1 MTMKAI
7 CLHSGGLDSS
17 LAIVLMKEQ
26 GIEPIATY
34 FASPFWGR
42 KGKSPSQTTAEEMGV
57 EHIVVPLGEDYLE
70 IVRDPKHGYGKNAN
84 PCIDCH
90 TYMLRKAGQLMAD
103 LGASFVV
110 TGEVAGQRP
119 MSQRMDTLRM
129 IEKESGLE
137 GLLLRPLSAK
147 LLLPTIPETEG
158 WVDREKLLG
167 ISGRSRAEQMRLA
180 KEKGLKGYST
190 PAGGCLLTDPGYSQR
205 IRDLMSHDDLTM
217 VQAKRLRLGRHFRLP
232 LGSKLI
238 IGRNKQENEALHASL
253 EPGDLAIITL
263 SCPGPTA
270 LLTGPRASDEM
281 RLAASM
287 VARYGDD
294 KASPTIEMTVVGP
307 DEPCSIRVERMAEN
321 EVAELMI

>member
-1 MTMKAI
+1 MKAI

-17 LAIVLMKEQ
+17 LAILLMKEQ
-26 GIEPIATY
+26 GIEPIATH

-42 KGKSPSQTTAEEMGV
+42 EGKSPSRTTAEAMGV
-57 EHIVVPLGEDYLE
+57 EHMVVPLGKDYLE
-70 IVRDPKHGYGKNAN
+70 IVRNPKHGYGKNAN

-90 TYMLRKAGQLMAD
+90 THMLRRARELMPD
-103 LGASFVV
+103 VGASFVV

-119 MSQRMDTLRM
+119 MSQRMDTLRR

-147 LLLPTIPETEG
+147 LLLPTIPEIEG
-158 WVDREKLLG
+158 WVDREKLLA

-180 KEKGLKGYST
+180 EEKGLTGYST

-205 IRDLMSHDDLTM
+205 IRDLINHGDLTM
-217 VQAKRLRLGRHFRLP
+217 VQVKRLRFGRQFRLP

-238 IGRNKQENEALHASL
+238 IGRNKEENEALLASL
-253 EPGDLAIITL
+253 EQGDVAIITV

-270 LLTGPRASDEM
+270 VLTGPHASDEVQ
-281 RLAASM
+281 LAASM

-294 KASPTIEMTVVGP
+294 KASPTIEMTVGGP
-307 DEPCSIRVERMAEN
+307 GEPRSVHVERMN
-321 EVAELMI
+321 QDGVAELMI